1 MFHLI
6 TLATFYKDGNSGVGR
21 TRRNRAISYIP
32 GGAGH
37 DTSFGAGGQYGNT
50 CQVPQPMA
58 PPRFRTSTRRNL
70 SQGNNQT
77 GVLRETCARVL
88 IAAVLMT
95 AQTWKGSKHPAVEV
109 CQNKDATALGGAGY
123 GHQREDPP
131 D

>member
-1 MFHLI
+1 MI
-6 TLATFYKDGNSGVGR
+6 TVVLAGRGGTEQFLTSLVGLDMIRASG
-21 TRRNRAISYIP
+21 
-32 GGAGH
+32 
-37 DTSFGAGGQYGNT
+37 GGQYGNT
-50 CQVPQPMA
+50 GQVPQPMA